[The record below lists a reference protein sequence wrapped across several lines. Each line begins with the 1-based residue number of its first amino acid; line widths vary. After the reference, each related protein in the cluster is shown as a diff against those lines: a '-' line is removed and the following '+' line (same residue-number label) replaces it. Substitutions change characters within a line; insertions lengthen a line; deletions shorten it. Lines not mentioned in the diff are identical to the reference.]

1 VLNLLQYNI
10 IGLACV
16 SWKQLEVKCMRKL
29 VRLSLAIGGFLIVTS
44 LILTGAI
51 FLILL
56 NMIDVSVLA
65 DPATTSVL
73 TMLFLAIGV
82 LDFIAGILLLMKK

>member
-1 VLNLLQYNI
+1 
-10 IGLACV
+10 
-16 SWKQLEVKCMRKL
+16 MRKL

-73 TMLFLAIGV
+73 IMLFLAIGV

>member
-1 VLNLLQYNI
+1 
-10 IGLACV
+10 
-16 SWKQLEVKCMRKL
+16 MRKL

-44 LILTGAI
+44 LILTGTI

-56 NMIDVSVLA
+56 NMIDLEVFA

>member
-1 VLNLLQYNI
+1 
-10 IGLACV
+10 
-16 SWKQLEVKCMRKL
+16 MRKL

-56 NMIDVSVLA
+56 NMIDVSVFA
-65 DPATTSVL
+65 DPVTTSVL
-73 TMLFLAIGV
+73 TMLFIVIGV
-82 LDFIAGILLLMKK
+82 LDLIAGILLLMKK

>member
-1 VLNLLQYNI
+1 
-10 IGLACV
+10 
-16 SWKQLEVKCMRKL
+16 MRKL

-44 LILTGAI
+44 LILTGTI

-56 NMIDVSVLA
+56 NMIDIEVFA

-82 LDFIAGILLLMKK
+82 LDFIAGILLLIKK

>member
-1 VLNLLQYNI
+1 
-10 IGLACV
+10 
-16 SWKQLEVKCMRKL
+16 MRKL

-56 NMIDVSVLA
+56 NMIDVEVFA
-65 DPATTSVL
+65 DPVITSVL
-73 TMLFLAIGV
+73 IMLFLAIGV

>member
-1 VLNLLQYNI
+1 
-10 IGLACV
+10 
-16 SWKQLEVKCMRKL
+16 MRKL

-56 NMIDVSVLA
+56 NMIDIDVIA
-65 DPATTSVL
+65 DPGIASVL
-73 TMLFLAIGV
+73 TMIFLAIGV
-82 LDFIAGILLLMKK
+82 LDFIAMIILIIKK

>member
-1 VLNLLQYNI
+1 
-10 IGLACV
+10 
-16 SWKQLEVKCMRKL
+16 MRKL

-56 NMIDVSVLA
+56 NMIDVSVFA
-65 DPATTSVL
+65 DPVTTSVL
-73 TMLFLAIGV
+73 TMLFIAIGV
-82 LDFIAGILLLMKK
+82 LDFIAGILLMKK

>member
-1 VLNLLQYNI
+1 
-10 IGLACV
+10 
-16 SWKQLEVKCMRKL
+16 MRKL

-56 NMIDVSVLA
+56 NMIDVTVLA

-73 TMLFLAIGV
+73 TMLFLAIGI
-82 LDFIAGILLLMKK
+82 LDFIAGILLITKK

>member
-1 VLNLLQYNI
+1 
-10 IGLACV
+10 
-16 SWKQLEVKCMRKL
+16 MRKL

-44 LILTGAI
+44 LILTGTT

-56 NMIDVSVLA
+56 NMIDVEVFA
-65 DPATTSVL
+65 DTVTTSVL

-82 LDFIAGILLLMKK
+82 LDFIAGILILMKK

>member
-1 VLNLLQYNI
+1 
-10 IGLACV
+10 
-16 SWKQLEVKCMRKL
+16 MRKL

-44 LILTGAI
+44 LILTGTI

-56 NMIDVSVLA
+56 NMIDVEIFA
-65 DPATTSVL
+65 DPVTTSVL